1 MLARG
6 YTVTEQAQH
15 TEGAALRLYTNE
27 APTLRTQY
35 FKITRYRDQCGVCES
50 LKYGRER

>member
-15 TEGAALRLYTNE
+15 TGAALRLF
-27 APTLRTQY
+27 TLMKPLLYEY
-35 FKITRYRDQCGVCES
+35 FKITRGIPSTSVRK

>member
-27 APTLRTQY
+27 VPTVNSTSTLKLHGIETSVR
-35 FKITRYRDQCGVCES
+35 K